1 MKEFGSAKTNPLNS
15 EPFKK
20 NLDINIGNVQL
31 NRTDMIRHHT
41 IRDTLI
47 PKTYRCTLLI
57 R

>member
-31 NRTDMIRHHT
+31 NRTDMIRHNT